1 MKRSI
6 WVAASVAGLQAPAFA
21 GAQEAPAA
29 QVQMS
34 AAELFGFADRAQAAG
49 ELETAEAAYR
59 ALMQDPDVELRSE
72 ARFRLARMLADRM
85 DRKRDAAVLLR
96 RILDDK
102 PNAAPVRLEL
112 ARLLAELGDYQSARR
127 ELRAAQAGGLPEDVE
142 QRVRFF
148 ANALSATKMF
158 GGGIDVALAPTSNM
172 NRATRSDTLGT
183 VIGDFVLSEDAQAQS
198 GIGLALKGQAYAR
211 LPASSK
217 VDILLRANAAADVYR
232 HSRFND
238 INTSVQLGPQ
248 WVWGRDR
255 LALAA
260 AVNWRWFGMDPYS
273 ISYGLTGNWQHP
285 LNNRTQLRIDGSVMV
300 ENVRP
305 NDMQDGERY
314 MLAAGVDHAFSAR
327 AGGGFQIHGSRDH
340 ASDPGYSTASGG
352 IGGYFYREM
361 GRTTAVVNA
370 AYRHLEGDERLLL
383 YPRRRMDD
391 NLNVSLSGTF
401 RSLTVGTFAPVA
413 RVRYERNWSSVEIYD
428 FDRLG
433 VEFGVVAAF

>member
-1 MKRSI
+1 MS
-6 WVAASVAGLQAPAFA
+6 VQAA
-21 GAQEAPAA
+21 AQENTSQGNTPAE
-29 QVQMS
+29 VQMS
-34 AAELFGFADRAQAAG
+34 AAELFGFADRALASGDLQ
-49 ELETAEAAYR
+49 TAEAAYR

-72 ARFRLARMLADRM
+72 ARFRLARLLADRM

-102 PNAAPVRLEL
+102 PEAAPVRLEL
-112 ARLLAELGDYQSARR
+112 ARILAELGDYQSARR

-148 ANALSATKMF
+148 ANALSATKMI
-158 GGGIDVALAPTSNM
+158 GGGLDVALAPTSNM

-198 GIGLALKGQAYAR
+198 GVGLALKGQAYAR
-211 LPASSK
+211 LPVSKK
-217 VDILLRANAAADVYR
+217 VDFLLRGNAAGDLYR
-232 HSRFND
+232 HSQFND
-238 INTSVQLGPQ
+238 INTSVQIGPQ

-255 LALAA
+255 LSMAA
-260 AVNWRWFGMDPYS
+260 TVSWRWFGMDPYS

-285 LNNRTQLRIDGSVMV
+285 LGDRTQLRIDGSALL
-300 ENVRP
+300 EDVRP

-314 MLAAGVDHAFSAR
+314 MLAVGVDHAFSAR
-327 AGGGFQIHGSRDH
+327 AGGGFQLHGSRDH
-340 ASDPGYSTASGG
+340 SSDPGYSTASGG
-352 IGGYFYREM
+352 IGTYFYREM
-361 GRTTAVVNA
+361 GRTTAVANVS
-370 AYRHLEGDERLLL
+370 YRHLEGDARLLL

-391 NLNVSLSGTF
+391 NLNLSLSGTF
-401 RSLTVGTFAPVA
+401 RSLTLGTFAPVA

-428 FDRLG
+428 FDRIG